1 LTGTYAGDN
10 GLQVTATYTDNNL
23 ALETKGQRFTLE
35 ALSDREFRNTRF
47 GFFFEF
53 DNEGQQLV
61 IHDAAVTY
69 WLHKQK

>member
-1 LTGTYAGDN
+1 
-10 GLQVTATYTDNNL
+10 VTATYTDNNL